1 MRVWIEQ
8 KGTEGEAIVLIA
20 ALRFRV
26 LVCAKLTKR
35 SRAKGSWIVV
45 QFVILRLKIRLL
57 TFGGGVQ

>member
-35 SRAKGSWIVV
+35 SRDRGELDCSSVLNIATKD
-45 QFVILRLKIRLL
+45 
-57 TFGGGVQ
+57 